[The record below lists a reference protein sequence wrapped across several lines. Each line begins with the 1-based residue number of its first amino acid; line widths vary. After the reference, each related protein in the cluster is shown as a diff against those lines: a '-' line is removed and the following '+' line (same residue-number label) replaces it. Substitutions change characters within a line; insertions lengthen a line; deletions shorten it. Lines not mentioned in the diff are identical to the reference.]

1 MQVADDHPHQLSEVL
16 VEEVE
21 LIKGPTFVTDAYGT
35 IVNLPQAVETAGSRV
50 GPNPTTIEDERRRT
64 FYFWAHRFNLSA
76 LCLSGGGIRSA
87 SFALGVI
94 QALADGQRRVNK
106 LSVPRVSTPRLV
118 APPTMMTIFR

>member
-1 MQVADDHPHQLSEVL
+1 MQGADDYPHQLSEVL

-21 LIKGPTFVTDAYGT
+21 LIKGPTFATDAYGT

-50 GPNPTTIEDERRRT
+50 GPNPKTIEDERRRT

-94 QALADGQRRVNK
+94 QALADGSLLK
-106 LSVPRVSTPRLV
+106 
-118 APPTMMTIFR
+118 